1 MLSSMLDVLFIAL
14 NNTNGIYQQLFD
26 KHSTIVTPIW
36 SLLLAQSCRSQ
47 NYKVAILDCLVENL

>member
-1 MLSSMLDVLFIAL
+1 MLDLLFITS
-14 NNTNGIYQQLFD
+14 NNTNGIYQQLSD

-47 NYKVAILDCLVENL
+47 NYKVAILDCFVENL

>member
-1 MLSSMLDVLFIAL
+1 MLDVLFITS

-26 KHSTIVTPIW
+26 KHSTIVMLIR

-47 NYKVAILDCLVENL
+47 NYKIAILDCLVENL